1 MNAQDHLRKAL
12 EAHYIAAHEYCT
24 DEPLTDEELN
34 KFIEKRLGAA
44 EDMFADWFSE
54 NHQ

>member
-12 EAHYIAAHEYCT
+12 EVYYISAREYCT
-24 DEPLTDEELN
+24 DPINDEELN
-34 KFIEKRLGAA
+34 EFIEKRLVAA

-54 NHQ
+54 NCQ